1 MKRVLTAVIA
11 IPIVVLVT
19 IYAPDWIFAF
29 VIGLVAAV
37 QYAELAVRENGFLRQ
52 RSWFQVPSLAA
63 LGGF

>member
-37 QYAELAVRENGFLRQ
+37 AVEEFL
-52 RSWFQVPSLAA
+52 SLGAIR
-63 LGGF
+63 GIGRPGK